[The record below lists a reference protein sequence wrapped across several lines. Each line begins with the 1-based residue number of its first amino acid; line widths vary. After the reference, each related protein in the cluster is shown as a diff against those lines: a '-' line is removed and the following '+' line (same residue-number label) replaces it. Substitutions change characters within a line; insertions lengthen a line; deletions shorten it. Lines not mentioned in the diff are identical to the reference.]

1 MSQAVGVF
9 NVTDETSSRREKRY
23 IEPQLTARPSLF
35 WLLHGNVRD
44 DVEGA
49 RGPRIQQRGSA
60 IRHVVGTPAGEGS
73 CAGLTGARQGHTRE
87 TAGDADPAAARHDRC
102 VPRGDECDR
111 VPGVAF
117 SASSELVPSRPSD
130 VGAALGAQFTNGQR
144 EGKKPAGG
152 SW

>member
-1 MSQAVGVF
+1 MTTWRESEAPASSSV
-9 NVTDETSSRREKRY
+9 DRRSATSLERPRVKARVQDSRA
-23 IEPQLTARPSLF
+23 LD
-35 WLLHGNVRD
+35 RD
-44 DVEGA
+44 
-49 RGPRIQQRGSA
+49 
-60 IRHVVGTPAGEGS
+60 
-73 CAGLTGARQGHTRE
+73 TRE

-117 SASSELVPSRPSD
+117 SASSGLVPSRPSD

>member
-35 WLLHGNVRD
+35 WLLHRNVRD
-44 DVEGA
+44 DVEGV

-73 CAGLTGARQGHTRE
+73 CAGLTGARQGH
-87 TAGDADPAAARHDRC
+87 AGNGRRRGPGCSSSRPLRAAR
-102 VPRGDECDR
+102 
-111 VPGVAF
+111 
-117 SASSELVPSRPSD
+117 
-130 VGAALGAQFTNGQR
+130 
-144 EGKKPAGG
+144 
-152 SW
+152 

>member
-9 NVTDETSSRREKRY
+9 NVTDEKSSRREKRY

-35 WLLHGNVRD
+35 WLLHETSVTTWRESEAPASSSVDRRSATALERPRVKARVQDSRALDRD
-44 DVEGA
+44 
-49 RGPRIQQRGSA
+49 
-60 IRHVVGTPAGEGS
+60 
-73 CAGLTGARQGHTRE
+73 TRE